1 MFLKCFQLKPVLLF
15 GGMSLAIGSSWAAQA
30 APGQT
35 SSPTTH
41 TNTPSQR
48 ISSVY
53 QAFPAGV
60 SPYYGS
66 LLTSVYRQ
74 THQQPLWT
82 DQEAIHS
89 FEQQLAEV
97 ALSGVQPQFTR
108 WLSVLTRN
116 DLTND
121 AREVVLSDAL
131 LGYLQFVNA
140 APAQGESWFYGTNGA
155 RLSAPS
161 SALVSRWLQAVNH
174 GTTRSFIESLQP
186 QHPQYRPMQK
196 ALVVLL
202 ADNKPWPKLELN
214 RTIRPGESD
223 PAVPQLRQML
233 IRAGWL
239 SEADAQASIPAS
251 PPPAQPVASD
261 TQAVTAPQPQRMLA
275 PSPTAD
281 SSRSPVASGPA
292 EDIYSD
298 ALVSAVKRFQH
309 WQGLTDDGIIGYKTR
324 EWLSITPHQ
333 RATLLA
339 LNIQR
344 LRLLPDDM
352 HNGIMVN
359 IANYSLNY
367 YVEGKAILSSRVI
380 VGRPSRKTP
389 LMRSALNSVVLN
401 PTWTVPNT
409 LIREDLVPKL
419 RKDPS
424 YLAKHNFTLYSGWGA
439 DAAAVNP
446 TSVNWQTVSAS
457 AFPYRVLQAP
467 GPQNSLGRYKFNMP
481 SSDAIY
487 LHDTPNH
494 GLFQQ
499 DIRAISSGC
508 VRVNKAAQLAGL
520 LLKDVG
526 WDQSRISST
535 LDSRTTRPISI
546 RHRIPVNLYY
556 LTAWVSEDGQAQ
568 FRTDIYNYDQLAR
581 AGWSSISNAEKFLL

>member
-1 MFLKCFQLKPVLLF
+1 MFLKCFQLKPVLLI
-15 GGMSLAIGSSWAAQA
+15 GGMSLAIGSSMAAQA
-30 APGQT
+30 ASEQA
-35 SSPTTH
+35 SSPITH

-48 ISSVY
+48 IASIY
-53 QAFPAGV
+53 QALPSGV

-66 LLTSVYRQ
+66 LLTSIYRQ
-74 THQQPLWT
+74 HHQQPLWT
-82 DQEAIHS
+82 DEAAIHS
-89 FEQQLAEV
+89 FEQQLSEV
-97 ALSGVQPQFTR
+97 ALSGVQPQFAR
-108 WLSVLTRN
+108 WLSVLSRN
-116 DLTND
+116 DLSGE
-121 AREVVLSDAL
+121 ARDVVLSDAL

-140 APAQGESWFYGTNGA
+140 APAQGETWFYGPTGF
-155 RLSAPS
+155 RLTAPS
-161 SALVSRWLQAVNH
+161 SALVGRWIQAVNH
-174 GTTRSFIESLQP
+174 GTTQHFIDGLMP

-202 ADNKPWPKLELN
+202 ADNKPWPKTDLTH
-214 RTIRPGESD
+214 TIRPGDSD
-223 PAVPQLRQML
+223 PAVPQLRQL
-233 IRAGWL
+233 LVRAGWL
-239 SEADAQASIPAS
+239 SEAQAQASIPPS
-251 PPPAQPVASD
+251 TQPDQSVSAQPQTVA
-261 TQAVTAPQPQRMLA
+261 APSQQRMLSPA
-275 PSPTAD
+275 P
-281 SSRSPVASGPA
+281 ASTSTVSASTGPA

-298 ALVSAVKRFQH
+298 AMVSAVKRFQH

-324 EWLSITPHQ
+324 EWLNITPHQ

-339 LNIQR
+339 LNMQR

-367 YVEGKAILSSRVI
+367 YVDGKTILSSRVI
-380 VGRPSRKTP
+380 VGRPERKTP

-439 DAAAVNP
+439 DATTVNP
-446 TSVNWQTVSAS
+446 SSVNWQTVSAS
-457 AFPYRVLQAP
+457 AFPYRVMQSP

-508 VRVNKAAQLAGL
+508 VRVNKASQLAGL

-526 WDQSRISST
+526 WDQSRINAT
-535 LDSRTTRPISI
+535 LESRTTRPISI

-581 AGWSSISNAEKFLL
+581 SGWSAISSAEKFLL

>member
-1 MFLKCFQLKPVLLF
+1 MFLKCFQLKPVLLV
-15 GGMSLAIGSSWAAQA
+15 GGMSLAIGSSMVAQA
-30 APGQT
+30 APELA
-35 SSPTTH
+35 SSPVTH

-48 ISSVY
+48 IASIY
-53 QAFPAGV
+53 QALPSGV
-60 SPYYGS
+60 SLYYGS
-66 LLTSVYRQ
+66 SLTSIYRQ
-74 THQQPLWT
+74 HHQQPLWT
-82 DQEAIHS
+82 DEAVIHS
-89 FEQQLAEV
+89 FEQQLSEV
-97 ALSGVQPQFTR
+97 ALSGVQPQFAR
-108 WLSVLTRN
+108 WLSVLSRS
-116 DLTND
+116 DLSGD
-121 AREVVLSDAL
+121 ARDVVLSDAL

-140 APAQGESWFYGTNGA
+140 APAQGETWFYGPNGF
-155 RLSAPS
+155 RLTAPS
-161 SALVSRWLQAVNH
+161 SALVGRWLQAVNH
-174 GTTRSFIESLQP
+174 GTTQHFIEGLMP

-202 ADNKPWPKLELN
+202 ADNKPWPKVDLTH
-214 RTIRPGESD
+214 TIRPGDSD
-223 PAVPQLRQML
+223 PAVPQLRQL
-233 IRAGWL
+233 LVRAGWL
-239 SEADAQASIPAS
+239 SEAQAQSSIPA
-251 PPPAQPVASD
+251 
-261 TQAVTAPQPQRMLA
+261 TPQPEPSQSTQPQTVAAPSQQRML
-275 PSPTAD
+275 SPTPTSTNAA
-281 SSRSPVASGPA
+281 PASTGPA

-298 ALVSAVKRFQH
+298 AMVSAVKRFQH

-324 EWLSITPHQ
+324 EWLNITPHQ

-339 LNIQR
+339 LNMQR

-367 YVEGKAILSSRVI
+367 YVDGKTILSSRVI
-380 VGRPSRKTP
+380 VGRPERKTP

-439 DAAAVNP
+439 DATTVNP
-446 TSVNWQTVSAS
+446 SSVNWQTVSAS
-457 AFPYRVLQAP
+457 AFPYRVMQAP

-508 VRVNKAAQLAGL
+508 VRVNKASQLAGL

-526 WDQSRISST
+526 WDQSRISAT

-581 AGWSSISNAEKFLL
+581 SGWSAISNAEKFLL

>member
-1 MFLKCFQLKPVLLF
+1 MFLKCFQLKPVLLI
-15 GGMSLAIGSSWAAQA
+15 GGMSLAIGSSMAAQA
-30 APGQT
+30 ASEQA
-35 SSPTTH
+35 SSPITH

-48 ISSVY
+48 IASIY
-53 QAFPAGV
+53 QALPSGV

-66 LLTSVYRQ
+66 LLTSIYRQ
-74 THQQPLWT
+74 HHQQPLWT
-82 DQEAIHS
+82 DEAAIHS
-89 FEQQLAEV
+89 FEQQLSEV
-97 ALSGVQPQFTR
+97 ALSGVQPQFAR
-108 WLSVLTRN
+108 WLSVLSRN
-116 DLTND
+116 DLSGE
-121 AREVVLSDAL
+121 ARDVVLSDAL

-140 APAQGESWFYGTNGA
+140 APAQGETWFYGPTGF
-155 RLSAPS
+155 RLTAPS
-161 SALVSRWLQAVNH
+161 SALVGRWMQAINH
-174 GTTRSFIESLQP
+174 GTTQHFIDGLMP

-202 ADNKPWPKLELN
+202 ADNKPWPKTDLTH
-214 RTIRPGESD
+214 TIRPGDSD
-223 PAVPQLRQML
+223 PAVPQLRQL
-233 IRAGWL
+233 LVRAGWL
-239 SEADAQASIPAS
+239 SEAQAQASIPPS
-251 PPPAQPVASD
+251 TQPDQSVSAQPQTVAVPS
-261 TQAVTAPQPQRMLA
+261 QQRMLSPA
-275 PSPTAD
+275 P
-281 SSRSPVASGPA
+281 ASTSTVPASMGPA

-298 ALVSAVKRFQH
+298 VMVSAVKRFQH

-324 EWLSITPHQ
+324 EWLNITPHQ

-339 LNIQR
+339 LNMQR

-367 YVEGKAILSSRVI
+367 YVDGKTILSSRVI
-380 VGRPSRKTP
+380 VGRPERKTP

-439 DAAAVNP
+439 DATAVNP
-446 TSVNWQTVSAS
+446 SSVNWQTVSAS
-457 AFPYRVLQAP
+457 AFPYRVMQSP

-508 VRVNKAAQLAGL
+508 VRVNKASQLAGL

-526 WDQSRISST
+526 WDQSRINAT
-535 LDSRTTRPISI
+535 LESRTTRPISI

-581 AGWSSISNAEKFLL
+581 SGWSAISSAEKFLL